1 MYEKSNKDILEIGN
15 LKKRVLFRTDS
26 SSFIGA
32 GHVVRD
38 LVLASRYKKAKIFFA
53 KQKLEGNINSIITQK
68 NYRLKLL
75 KTSLLYELIT
85 LIKKLKIDVLVID
98 TYKITYE
105 DEKEIKR
112 RTKVKIVCFD
122 DKHIKHYCDILLNHN
137 ISANEK
143 EYKKLVPSFC
153 KIKCGNK
160 YTLIREEF
168 YLEKKIKKCKKE
180 KVKNVLLIMGGAD
193 PKNLN
198 PKIIKV
204 LQNIKNLKINVVT
217 TTANKKLN
225 ELVDICRAK
234 KDISLY
240 INSKEI
246 AKLMNESDLAITTTS
261 STVHELLFMDVPF
274 IGIKIIPN
282 QNRMYGYLKKNNYM
296 CMEEYCEKKLA
307 KFLERFEYE

>member
-26 SSFIGA
+26 SSSIGA

-75 KTSLLYELIT
+75 KTSLLDELIT

-98 TYKITYE
+98 TYKITYD
-105 DEKEIKR
+105 DEKEIKK
-112 RTKVKIVCFD
+112 RTNIKIVCFD

-143 EYKKLVPSFC
+143 EYKKLVPAFC
-153 KIKCGNK
+153 KIKCGSK

-168 YLEKKIKKCKKE
+168 YLEKKRKVNKTGKIKSI
-180 KVKNVLLIMGGAD
+180 LLIMGGTD

-198 PKIIKV
+198 PRIIKA
-204 LQNIKNLKINVVT
+204 LKNFKNLKINVVT
-217 TTANKKLN
+217 TTANKKLK
-225 ELVDICRAK
+225 ELIYYCNGK
-234 KDISLY
+234 ENISLH

-246 AKLMNESDLAITTTS
+246 AKLMNKSDLAITTTS

-282 QNRMYGYLKKNNYM
+282 QNRMYGYLKENNYM
-296 CMEEYCEKKLA
+296 CMEEYCEEKLVN
-307 KFLERFEYE
+307 FLERFEYE

>member
-1 MYEKSNKDILEIGN
+1 MYEKNYKDILEISN
-15 LKKRVLFRTDS
+15 SKKRVLFRTDS
-26 SSFIGA
+26 SSSIGA
-32 GHVVRD
+32 GHVIRD

-53 KQKLEGNINSIITQK
+53 KQKLEGNINNIITQK

-75 KTSLLYELIT
+75 KTSLLNELIT

-98 TYKITYE
+98 TYKITYD

-112 RTKVKIVCFD
+112 KTRVKIVCFD
-122 DKHIKHYCDILLNHN
+122 DKHIRHHCDILLNHN

-143 EYKKLVPSFC
+143 EYKKLVPHFC
-153 KIKCGNK
+153 KIKCGSK

-168 YLEKKIKKCKKE
+168 YLEKKP
-180 KVKNVLLIMGGAD
+180 KVKREKIKSILLIMGGSD

-198 PKIIKV
+198 PKIVTV
-204 LQNIKNLKINVVT
+204 LEEFYKLEINIVT
-217 TTANKKLN
+217 TSSNKRLKELVIMCENKKNIFLH
-225 ELVDICRAK
+225 
-234 KDISLY
+234 

-246 AKLMNESDLAITTTS
+246 AKLMNKSDLAITTTS

-296 CMEEYCEKKLA
+296 CMEDYCEKKLIEY
-307 KFLERFEYE
+307 LERFEYE